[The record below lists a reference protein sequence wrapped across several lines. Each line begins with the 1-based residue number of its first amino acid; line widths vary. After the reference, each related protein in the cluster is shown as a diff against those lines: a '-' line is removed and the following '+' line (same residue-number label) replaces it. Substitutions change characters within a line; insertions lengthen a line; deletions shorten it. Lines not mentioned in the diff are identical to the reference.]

1 MEAWDWVPV
10 PATLLGPA
18 QVHPKKSNTISKM
31 ETHAPLLLGEVS
43 VNPSCQFPPILNK
56 GMLRGSHK

>member
-31 ETHAPLLLGEVS
+31 ETHAPFLWGRFLSIQAVS
-43 VNPSCQFPPILNK
+43 FLQF
-56 GMLRGSHK
+56 